1 MEKCNFNDL
10 SIINDNKG
18 KRSFQNYYELEKE
31 IQNFINESL
40 NCEFTSIFNKL
51 SEKEKSFFNSE
62 FANGIKLSWIFNANT
77 VQRNRGD
84 VCSST
89 IQKFYHSLFNENE
102 DDEKKS
108 EISKFRNFFCD
119 LFQTNLILALNN
131 QTEDNF
137 LNQYVNKYEFKNGF
151 LNIFF
156 KPNGRELIDCLK
168 NINKKI
174 EKEVEEDSFTVK
186 LLFHSYLKIYK

>member
-1 MEKCNFNDL
+1 MENSNSNELFMTKD
-10 SIINDNKG
+10 K
-18 KRSFQNYYELEKE
+18 KAKKSFQNYYELEKE
-31 IQNFINESL
+31 MIIFLNETL
-40 NCEFTSIFNKL
+40 NSEFKSIFDKL

-62 FANGIKLSWIFNANT
+62 YTNGIKISWIFNANT

-89 IQKFYHSLFNENE
+89 IQKFYHALFNEHEE
-102 DDEKKS
+102 DDIKKA
-108 EISKFRNFFCD
+108 EIGKFRSFFCD

-137 LNQYVNKYEFKNGF
+137 LNRYVNKYEFKNGF

-156 KPNGRELIDCLK
+156 KPIGSELIDNLK
-168 NINKKI
+168 SNNKKI
-174 EKEVEEDSFTVK
+174 EKEVEEDSFTVYI
-186 LLFHSYLKIYK
+186 LY